1 MRRRFDIQNVPEGRF
16 PCASCRRMV
25 EPLTIGGKHR
35 NHCPYCLSSIHADD
49 IPGDRNS
56 QCDGVMEP
64 ISVWVRRDGEWAI
77 IHRCKECGVLHS
89 NRIAEDDNPA
99 KLLELAAKPLANPPF
114 PLEHLDRMMAAMQEQ
129 NQG

>member
-1 MRRRFDIQNVPEGRF
+1 M
-16 PCASCRRMV
+16 
-25 EPLTIGGKHR
+25 
-35 NHCPYCLSSIHADD
+35 
-49 IPGDRNS
+49 
-56 QCDGVMEP
+56 
-64 ISVWVRRDGEWAI
+64 WVRRDGEWAV

-129 NQG
+129 NQN